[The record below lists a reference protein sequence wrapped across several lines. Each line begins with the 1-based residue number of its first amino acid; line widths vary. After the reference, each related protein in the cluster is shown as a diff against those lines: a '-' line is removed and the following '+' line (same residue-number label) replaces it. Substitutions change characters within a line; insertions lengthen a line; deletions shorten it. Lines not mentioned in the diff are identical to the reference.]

1 LARQAYQTPTA
12 NNKENYPMSSII
24 DVAAR
29 QIFDSRGNPTIEVDV
44 VLDDG
49 SFGRAAVPSG
59 ASTGAHEAVELRDG
73 DREYGGKGVLKAVD
87 NVNTLIAAEIHEMDA
102 LDQIGIDSA
111 MIELDGTPNKA
122 NLGANAIL
130 GVSLAVAK
138 AAAES
143 SELPLFRYLG
153 GPGAHIMPVP
163 MMNIIN
169 GGAHGDN
176 PIDIQEFMIMPIGAS
191 SIADAVRIGSEIFHT
206 LKKALSEEGH
216 NTNVGDEG
224 GFAPKLA
231 SADAALGFIMKS
243 IEKAGFR
250 PGEDVALALDCAA
263 SEYYR
268 DGKYEMRGEGKSLSS
283 DEHVAY
289 LADLIARYP
298 IISVEDGMDEDDWDG
313 WKKHTEVSGK
323 HCQLVGDD
331 LFVTNTERLR
341 SGIKMGVANSILIK
355 VNQIGTLS
363 ETLEAVE
370 MAHRAA
376 YTSVISH
383 RSGETEDST
392 IADLAVALNTGQIKT
407 GSLSRSER
415 LSKYNQLIRIEEQ
428 LGDAAVYAGKSVVRS

>member
-1 LARQAYQTPTA
+1 
-12 NNKENYPMSSII
+12 MSSII

-29 QIFDSRGNPTIEVDV
+29 QIFDSRGNPTVEVDV

-73 DREYGGKGVLKAVD
+73 GREYMGKGVLKAVE
-87 NVNTLIAAEIHEMDA
+87 NVNSLIGDEIHEMDA
-102 LDQIGIDSA
+102 LDQIGIDQA
-111 MIELDGTPNKA
+111 MMKLDGTPNKA
-122 NLGANAIL
+122 RLGANAIL

-153 GPGAHIMPVP
+153 GPSAHIMPVP
-163 MMNIIN
+163 MMNIVN
-169 GGAHGDN
+169 GGAHADN
-176 PIDIQEFMIMPIGAS
+176 PIDIQEFMVMPIGAHS
-191 SIADAVRIGSEIFHT
+191 MADAVRVGSEIFHT
-206 LKKALSEEGH
+206 LKKALSDEGH

-224 GFAPKLA
+224 GFAPNLA
-231 SADAALGFIMKS
+231 SADAALGFIVNS

-263 SEYYR
+263 SEYYQN
-268 DGKYEMRGEGKSLSS
+268 GKYEMTGEGKSLSP
-283 DEHVAY
+283 DAHVAY
-289 LADLIARYP
+289 LADLVARYP

-313 WKKHTEVSGK
+313 WKALMDALGDK
-323 HCQLVGDD
+323 CQLVGDD
-331 LFVTNTERLR
+331 LFVTNTERLK
-341 SGIKMGVANSILIK
+341 SGIKMGVANSILVK

-363 ETLEAVE
+363 ETFEAVE
-370 MAHRAA
+370 TAHRAA

-392 IADLAVALNTGQIKT
+392 IADLAVAMNCGQIKT
-407 GSLSRSER
+407 GSLCRSER
-415 LSKYNQLIRIEEQ
+415 LAKYNQLIRIEEQ
-428 LGDAAVYAGKSVVRS
+428 LGTSAVYAGRGVVKGA